1 MSAPL
6 YLITISLPLVTILLV
21 FGMRYFAVVQQARA
35 RLAADEAY
43 RALAEKA
50 AAAEAQTAS
59 TLAAMEAALS
69 DVRTRL
75 AGVVKFLKEVE

>member
-75 AGVVKFLKEVE
+75 AGVEKILKEVE